1 MNNPQNLAEAMT
13 ILVEK
18 FMLSVAKN
26 KHEREQCLRALN
38 ELMTAYYRYALPGLG
53 WKRKSYTA
61 KLTAREK
68 RLADEFA
75 ATLPVKSLLKF
86 SEAMEQGFALAQAT
100 QASQAT
106 YGARLQS
113 MLAFVASELWYPG
126 NAVLNRRLPNECRPL
141 MRHGR
146 GDWKALALMEA
157 KGRQLK
163 YLLQLARAGAT
174 LKQQLDALKPFM
186 SDPDHLD
193 RCFEAL
199 QESTADGYSRGVLLW
214 LGWLLDYDNV
224 ALIAEDPILVKP
236 LPESTQEAFE
246 GLSEDDKVARIAG
259 RLTLEHLIPKITQD
273 ELEGLSAKERKS
285 TWSKAQRTLEAR
297 IKRYFDFLRTKQ
309 KADSPRTR
317 VLKLATLLIVAKFV
331 YASEVEHKAEYK
343 TIPVLRTI
351 LDLIE
356 KEQKA
361 VEVWEKD
368 RLYVA
373 DQSRKWP
380 EPPEG
385 LTVLEYVQQAF
396 IECLRL
402 ECRPRQSTGD
412 FCKGSIIAKS
422 HQVFL
427 IGVDLGLL
435 PAGRQQEPRSYRLV
449 LSCPLERPDTVPLDG
464 VYWPQPPDWSRE
476 RRRDGSLADN
486 YLYKVYHHDGQFY
499 ERGVWVRDR
508 CKYKTHKYHGKRVSV
523 IDNFEFDDGH
533 CLYDYIEGYFC
544 GQWYVGA
551 FRDGHRYDWWD
562 EALQGRYGKWLSQ
575 GRAALCAADT
585 PVFTRVG
592 KAEVWVSSYAFLN
605 PQSGQPFTDLQM
617 SDLFARNSYR
627 LLGKRITPHTFR
639 YMWATWAFQMELSD
653 PELESLAH
661 EMGLTVKTLRRMY
674 ERCSATE
681 KHRPIDKAMRKLFA
695 WQVQRGPARQ
705 GDRLTELK
713 ASIAKLNP
721 QELEELRQLLGLDPA
736 A

>member
-1 MNNPQNLAEAMT
+1 MTNHPKNVAEAFSF
-13 ILVEK
+13 IVEK
-18 FMLSVAKN
+18 IKLTAPPNQVK
-26 KHEREQCLRALN
+26 RILN
-38 ELMTAYYRYALPGLG
+38 ELTTVYNRFVLSGLG
-53 WKRKSYTA
+53 WKRVSYTA
-61 KLTAREK
+61 KLTAEEK
-68 RLADEFA
+68 CAADAFA
-75 ATLPVKSLLKF
+75 ATLPLKVLLQL
-86 SEAMEQGFALAQAT
+86 SAAMEKGFELAH
-100 QASQAT
+100 ASQSSQGT
-106 YGARLQS
+106 YGARMRSSLS
-113 MLAFVASELWYPG
+113 VIESELWYPG

-146 GDWKALALMEA
+146 GDWKSLALMEE

-163 YLLQLARAGAT
+163 YRLQLARAGAR

-186 SDPDHLD
+186 SDPDNLD

-199 QESTADGYSRGVLLW
+199 QESTASGYFRGVLLL
-214 LGWLLDYDNV
+214 LGWLIDYDNV
-224 ALIAEDPILVKP
+224 ALIAEDPTLVQP
-236 LPESTQEAFE
+236 FPESTEEALE
-246 GLSEDDKVARIAG
+246 GLSDDDKLARIAG

-285 TWSKAQRTLEAR
+285 TWSKAQRKLEAR
-297 IKRYFDFLRTKQ
+297 IKRHFDFLRTKQ
-309 KADSPRTR
+309 NADSPRTR

-343 TIPVLRTI
+343 TIPVIRTI

-380 EPPEG
+380 EPSEG
-385 LTVLEYVQQAF
+385 LTVLEYVQQTF
-396 IECLRL
+396 IESLRL

-412 FCKGSIIAKS
+412 FCKGHIIAKS

-427 IGVDLGLL
+427 MGVDLGLL
-435 PAGRQQEPRSYRLV
+435 PAGRQQEPRGYRIV
-449 LSCPLERPDTVPLDG
+449 LSCPLERPSTVPLDG

-476 RRRDGSLADN
+476 KRRDGSLADN

-562 EALQGRYGKWLSQ
+562 GDLRGRYGKWLSR
-575 GRAALCAADT
+575 GRAELCSEDT
-585 PVFTRVG
+585 PVFTQVG
-592 KAEVWVSSYAFLN
+592 KADVWVSSYAFLN
-605 PQSGQPFTDLQM
+605 PHSGQPFTDIQM

-627 LLGKRITPHTFR
+627 ILGKRITPHTFR
-639 YMWATWAFQMELSD
+639 YMWATWAFQMELSN
-653 PELESLAH
+653 PELESLSH
-661 EMGLTVKTLRRMY
+661 EMGLTLTTLRRMY

-695 WQVQRGPARQ
+695 WQVKRGPVRQ
-705 GDRLTELK
+705 GDRLTDLK
-713 ASIAKLNP
+713 ASIVKLNA
-721 QELEELRQLLGLDPA
+721 QELEELRQLLGLDPVS
-736 A
+736 